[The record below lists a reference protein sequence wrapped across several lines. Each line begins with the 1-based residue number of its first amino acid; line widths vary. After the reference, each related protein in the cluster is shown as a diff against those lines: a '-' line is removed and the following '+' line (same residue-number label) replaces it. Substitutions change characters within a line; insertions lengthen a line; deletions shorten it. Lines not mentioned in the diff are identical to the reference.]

1 MDELEW
7 LNKIC
12 KKLLLSN
19 LYEMVK
25 ELEIDPPTQDISKL
39 EYLKSLLEYEYE
51 QRNIKKAIRRLKNA
65 NFPKVKTIESF
76 DFKKTP
82 GIQASKIKNLL
93 ECDFIDT
100 ASPIIL
106 LGEPGTGKT
115 HLATAIGYAAANLG
129 HTVKFVTASK
139 LANDLVEARDAYK
152 LSNLLNRYSKVK
164 LLIIDELGYLPLGRT
179 DAELLFQVISDRHE
193 LLPLIITTNLPFNEW
208 TNIFVDKRLCRAL
221 IDRVTHNANI
231 VDTGI
236 TSVRLVETL
245 KKHKAGK

>member
-25 ELEIDPPTQDISKL
+25 ELEEEPQTQDISKL
-39 EYLKSLLEYEYE
+39 EYLKLLLEYEYE
-51 QRNIKKAIRRLKNA
+51 QRNIKKATRRLKNA
-65 NFPKVKTIESF
+65 NFPKIKSIESF
-76 DFKKTP
+76 DFKKSP
-82 GIQASKIKNLL
+82 GIQEAKIKNLL
-93 ECDFIDT
+93 QCDFIDT

-115 HLATAIGYAAANLG
+115 HLATALGYAAANLG
-129 HTVKFVTASK
+129 HSVKFVTASK

-231 VDTGI
+231 IDTGI
-236 TSVRLVETL
+236 TSVRLFETL
-245 KKHKAGK
+245 KKQKAGK